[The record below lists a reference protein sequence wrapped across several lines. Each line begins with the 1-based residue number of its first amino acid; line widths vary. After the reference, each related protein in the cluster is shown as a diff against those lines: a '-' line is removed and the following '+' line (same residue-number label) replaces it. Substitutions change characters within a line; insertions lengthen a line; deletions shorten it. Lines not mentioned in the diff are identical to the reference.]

1 MSDGLSMVLV
11 NGKEFLEG
19 LKNADKLSLRYM
31 RTEMKRGAQRIR
43 KLFIKEQLQGPP
55 GIKAGPLAKG
65 KNIWTYVQGDTHKTL
80 AGKIGI
86 SRILHTHEK
95 GITIRAKGKAG
106 LLFLREKKLGK
117 GKGDITAVVPQV
129 VIPARLKFRQLVRN
143 RAIPELKKVAAAG
156 LRGTEQ
162 ALQKALKRK
171 L

>member
-1 MSDGLSMVLV
+1 MSEAISAILV
-11 NGKEFLEG
+11 NGKEFVEG
-19 LKNADKLSLRYM
+19 LNNADKLSLRYM

-43 KLFIKEQLQGPP
+43 KLFIKEQLSGAP
-55 GIKAGPLAKG
+55 GIKAGKLAKG
-65 KNIWTYVQGDTHKTL
+65 KNIWTYVQGETHKSL

-95 GITIRAKGKAG
+95 GITIKAKGKAG

-117 GKGDITAVVPQV
+117 GKGEISAVVPQV
-129 VIPARLKFRQLVRN
+129 VIPARLKFRQLVRS
-143 RAIPELKKVAAAG
+143 RALPELKKVAEAG

-171 L
+171 I